1 MSELLP
7 AITLSTP
14 TDPAAHFPTSQ
25 PLVLEI
31 GFGGGEHVL
40 AQAASNPGVN
50 HIGAEVFANGIAS
63 LLSRLWAVGAPAP
76 HRPANLALWTE
87 DVRPL
92 LSGLPAGCLTRI
104 DLLYPDPWPKARHA
118 ERRMVNPQYLAAMH
132 AALAPGGEL
141 FVASDHPVYQPW
153 VDQVM
158 AESPHF
164 ALLERTGTRPAG
176 RIETRYEAKARR
188 EGRTP
193 VYWTFRRC

>member
-1 MSELLP
+1 MAELLP

-14 TDPAAHFPTSQ
+14 ADPAAHFPARQ

-40 AQAASNPGVN
+40 AQAAANPGVN

-63 LLSRLWAVGAPAP
+63 LLSRLWAVGTPAP
-76 HRPANLALWTE
+76 RRPANLALWTQ

-92 LSGLPAGCLTRI
+92 LAGLPAGCLTRI

-118 ERRMVNPQYLAAMH
+118 ERRIVNPQYL
-132 AALAPGGEL
+132 
-141 FVASDHPVYQPW
+141 
-153 VDQVM
+153 
-158 AESPHF
+158 
-164 ALLERTGTRPAG
+164 TGQRPPG

-193 VYWTFRRC
+193 VYWTFQRR